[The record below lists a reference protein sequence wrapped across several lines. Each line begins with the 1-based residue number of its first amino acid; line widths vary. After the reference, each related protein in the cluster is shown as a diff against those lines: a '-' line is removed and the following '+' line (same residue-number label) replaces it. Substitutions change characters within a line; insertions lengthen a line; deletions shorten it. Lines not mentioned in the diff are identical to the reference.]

1 MPTYDVLLV
10 EDHTIV
16 RSSLRAMLERTGEF
30 RVVGEVENGA
40 EAVQFCRENSA
51 PDLVLMDL
59 SMPVLNGVEATAE
72 LSRHCPTARVVVL
85 SAYDEERSIVEVI
98 RAGAKGYLLK
108 RAGVADLLEAL
119 RTVALGG
126 SYLSPQISNALFQ
139 RLQSG
144 DDKAKRNGDLSPRE
158 SQVMRLIAQGMTS
171 KEIASALD
179 LGVET
184 VRSYRKTLMKKLG
197 VNNAAGITRLAVADA
212 PVAARAAVSG

>member
-1 MPTYDVLLV
+1 MATIDVLLV

-16 RSSLRAMLERTGEF
+16 RNSLRAMLERTGEF

-40 EAVQFCRENSA
+40 EALQFCKAHS
-51 PDLVLMDL
+51 PQLVLMDL

-72 LSRHCPTARVVVL
+72 LARHCPSVRVVVL

-108 RAGVADLLEAL
+108 RAGVSDLMEAL
-119 RTVALGG
+119 RTVAAGG
-126 SYLSPQISNALFQ
+126 SYLSPQISNALFS
-139 RLQSG
+139 RLQAG
-144 DDKAKRNGDLSPRE
+144 DDGRKRGTVEHLSPRE

-197 VNNAAGITRLAVADA
+197 VNNAAGLTRLAVAELPQLQA
-212 PVAARAAVSG
+212 G